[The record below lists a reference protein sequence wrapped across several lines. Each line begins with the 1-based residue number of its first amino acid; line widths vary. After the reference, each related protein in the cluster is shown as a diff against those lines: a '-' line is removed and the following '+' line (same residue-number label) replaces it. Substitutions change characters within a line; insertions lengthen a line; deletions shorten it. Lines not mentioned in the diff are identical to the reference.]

1 MTHYRIYI
9 LTPQE
14 RINEAREGVFPDDR
28 AALAEAMQL
37 RRDNFAA
44 EVWAGKRLVGRIGEA
59 FSL

>member
-1 MTHYRIYI
+1 MTQYRIYI

-14 RINEAREGVFPDDR
+14 RIDEAREGIFPNDT
-28 AALAEAMQL
+28 AALAEAMQM

-44 EVWAGKRLVGRIGEA
+44 EVWAGERLVGRVGAA